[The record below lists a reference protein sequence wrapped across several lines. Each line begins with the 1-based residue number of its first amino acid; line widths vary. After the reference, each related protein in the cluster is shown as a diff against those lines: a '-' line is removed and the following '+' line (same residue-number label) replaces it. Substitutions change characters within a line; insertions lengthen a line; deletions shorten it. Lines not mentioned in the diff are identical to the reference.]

1 MAKAVKNKVLLLKGL
16 PASGKSTYAKKL
28 AEEGWVR
35 TNKDT
40 IRLDTRLFPTG
51 YNFKN
56 KKHEKQVVKER
67 NRQIEAALSE
77 GKNVVVDDTN
87 LSPVHTRKVMLLAQ
101 KYDADFEIK
110 DDFLKVPLSEL
121 IERDKNRE
129 NSVGENVIRRMF
141 HESVKTLPTFVQ
153 FNPALPTCV
162 ISDIDGTLTLG
173 PKNRSPY
180 EWHKV
185 GNDDLNRATAYVLD
199 GINVMNYAKE
209 YGEES
214 VFDRMGSK
222 KNNVKVFLFSGR
234 DEVCRTETEEWLE
247 RNCVQYDELFMRPTD
262 RVDEK
267 GNQVSDVIIKR
278 ELFNEHIRNKYNVL
292 FIMDDRKQVC
302 DMWRDELG
310 LTVMQLG
317 DPNWSF

>member
-1 MAKAVKNKVLLLKGL
+1 MAKVKRNKVLLLKGL
-16 PASGKSTYAKKL
+16 PASGKSTYAKEL
-28 AEEGWVR
+28 ESQGWVR

-40 IRLDTRLFPTG
+40 IRLDERLFPTG

-56 KKHEKQVVKER
+56 KKHEKLVVKER
-67 NRQIEAALSE
+67 NRLIEEALRQ
-77 GKNVVVDDTN
+77 KLNVVVDDTN
-87 LSPVHTRKVMLLAQ
+87 LSPVHTRNVMMLAQ
-101 KYDADFEIK
+101 KYGAEFEVR
-110 DDFLKVPLSEL
+110 DDFLQTPLKEL
-121 IERDKNRE
+121 IERDSKRE
-129 NSVGENVIRRMF
+129 ASVGENVIRRMF
-141 HESVKTLPTFVQ
+141 HESVKTLPTFVKYDP
-153 FNPALPTCV
+153 NLPFCV
-162 ISDIDGTLTLG
+162 ISDVDGTLTKG

-185 GNDDLNRATAYVLD
+185 GNDELNIATAHVLD
-199 GINVMNYAKE
+199 GITVMQ
-209 YGEES
+209 S
-214 VFDRMGSK
+214 C
-222 KNNVKVFLFSGR
+222 KVFIFSGR
-234 DEVCRTETEEWLE
+234 DEVCRPETEAWLE
-247 RNCVQYDELFMRPTD
+247 HYDIEYDGLFMRPTD
-262 RVDEK
+262 RVDEH